1 VTIDLIIAGYRMRLR
16 SEEGVIIK
24 PDERFTSF
32 ITAVGGEPDLII
44 SVSNGKAATPASA
57 AKVFKAPLIE
67 ETPSG
72 PKETGETFWEVASDS
87 EATYITAMLKDP
99 ERDPLLVIPRD
110 SLSWQLYTQL
120 SGPEADPLPY
130 PLDGLILYFLTSIKG
145 GLMLHGSGV
154 VCDGRG
160 WIFTGKS
167 GSGKTTMAMIF
178 DRNGDRVIHDDR
190 LIVKNEGGRW
200 LMHSTPV
207 YRNDEPRSASVD
219 HLWVISHGRS
229 NISEPLSGAEA
240 AGMIISNSVQQNWD
254 RDAAGRLIAQAEA
267 LTSSVMVSRLSF
279 LPDNSIRD
287 YLSARES
294 EPYVLASQAAA
305 SLIADNQTLIITA
318 GGFSMWPAIQPGDRV
333 ILSPC
338 YPADLSAGDVV
349 AARRDGGFV
358 VHRITEIKRDSAF
371 LLFRIRG
378 DASMA
383 ADPWITELNL
393 AGMVTSVRRGGKEL
407 IIRSRRMP
415 YLIGWLLASAT
426 GILKRMIRR
435 MRYGQR
441 MN

>member
-1 VTIDLIIAGYRMRLR
+1 M
-16 SEEGVIIK
+16 
-24 PDERFTSF
+24 
-32 ITAVGGEPDLII
+32 
-44 SVSNGKAATPASA
+44 
-57 AKVFKAPLIE
+57 
-67 ETPSG
+67 
-72 PKETGETFWEVASDS
+72 
-87 EATYITAMLKDP
+87 
-99 ERDPLLVIPRD
+99 
-110 SLSWQLYTQL
+110 
-120 SGPEADPLPY
+120 
-130 PLDGLILYFLTSIKG
+130 KG

-154 VCDGRG
+154 VCGGRG
-160 WIFTGKS
+160 WVFTGKS
-167 GSGKTTMAMIF
+167 GRGKTTMAMIF

-190 LIVKNEGGRW
+190 LIVKKEGDRW
-200 LMHSTPV
+200 VMHSTPV

-267 LTSSVMVSRLSF
+267 LTSSVRVSRLAF

-305 SLIADNQTLIITA
+305 SLLAESRTLIITA

-338 YPADLSAGDVV
+338 QPADLSAGDVV

-358 VHRITEIKRDSAF
+358 VHRVTEIKRDSAF

-378 DASMA
+378 DSSMA
-383 ADPWITELNL
+383 ADPWITELDL
-393 AGMVTSVRRGGKEL
+393 AGLVTSVRRGGKEL
-407 IIRSRRMP
+407 RIRSRRMP
-415 YLIGWLLASAT
+415 YIIGWCLASAA

-435 MRYGQR
+435 MR
-441 MN
+441 